1 MLNIK
6 ELNVFY
12 DELQA
17 LKDIT
22 IDVYSHDFVAIIGS
36 NGAGKTTLLRTISG
50 LNHPR
55 SGKIFF
61 EAQSIENQSTERICK
76 LGIIH
81 VPEGRKLFPQMTVYE
96 NLEMGAYLSAD
107 KARFANQL
115 DLVYQKFPV
124 LKERKNQLAGTLS
137 GGEQQM
143 LSIGRALM
151 AFPKLLMLDEPT
163 LGLSPLFSSEIY
175 KILEQLHQEGMCLI
189 LVSQDVLQTL
199 RTVKRV
205 YIMENGHITME
216 GTGMGLLRDPKVKE
230 AFLGI

>member
-50 LNHPR
+50 LNHSR
-55 SGKIFF
+55 KGKIFF
-61 EAQSIENQSTERICK
+61 EGKSIENQSPEQICK

-96 NLEMGAYLSAD
+96 NLEMGAYLAVD
-107 KARFANQL
+107 KGQFAIQL
-115 DLVYQKFPV
+115 ELVYQKFPV
-124 LKERKNQLAGTLS
+124 LKERRNQLAGTLS

-143 LSIGRALM
+143 LAIGRALM
-151 AFPKLLMLDEPT
+151 AFPRLLMLDEPT
-163 LGLSPLFSSEIY
+163 LGLSPLFSSAIY
-175 KILEQLHQEGMCLI
+175 KILEQLHQERMSLL

-199 RTVKRV
+199 RIVKRAYV
-205 YIMENGHITME
+205 MENGHITME
-216 GTGMGLLRDPKVKE
+216 GTGVDLLRDPKVKE